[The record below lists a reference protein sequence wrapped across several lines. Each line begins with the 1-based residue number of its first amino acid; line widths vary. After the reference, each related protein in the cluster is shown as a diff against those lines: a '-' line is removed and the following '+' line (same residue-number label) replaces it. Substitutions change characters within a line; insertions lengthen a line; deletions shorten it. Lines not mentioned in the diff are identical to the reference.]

1 MLLRIKKIMSM
12 GDKFIDMVLT
22 LAIVLTVLTGFLV
35 GLIYRASQDE
45 NLTAYAGLIGLIVV
59 IVIIGCVRYA
69 WKTFSGK

>member
-1 MLLRIKKIMSM
+1 MSM

-35 GLIYRASQDE
+35 GLIYDAGQNE
-45 NLTAYAGLIGLIVV
+45 NLTAYVGLLGLIVV

-69 WKTFSGK
+69 WKTFSSK